1 MTGILSADL
10 PAGWRRC
17 PSLGCG
23 APTGHDGA
31 HVPEAVPPVAVAPA
45 GRWVRRCTARSDCG
59 RPAGHA
65 PPCVPTRSDCTCGP
79 YDPESRCTW
88 CDGLVWQAAAVAVAG
103 PEVDVGAELAPT
115 RAARIEAA
123 ARAYVAAMR
132 AEDADARAGRPPG
145 NVRGVTAYRALRA
158 ALCSCTGH
166 GPDLAC
172 VEHGEALRRWREES
186 GT

>member
-1 MTGILSADL
+1 VTGILSGDL

-17 PSLGCG
+17 PELGCG
-23 APTGHDGA
+23 ARVGHDPPRL
-31 HVPEAVPPVAVAPA
+31 PEAVPPRPVAPA

-103 PEVDVGAELAPT
+103 PEVDVGAELSATVSARPIELSAT
-115 RAARIEAA
+115 RAERIEAA
-123 ARAYVAAMR
+123 ARALLAVRTTGHGDAL
-132 AEDADARAGRPPG
+132 AEISAQ
-145 NVRGVTAYRALRA
+145 RALRA
-158 ALCSCTGH
+158 AL
-166 GPDLAC
+166 
-172 VEHGEALRRWREES
+172 ES
-186 GT
+186 P

>member
-1 MTGILSADL
+1 MSGILSAEL
-10 PAGWRRC
+10 PVGWRRC
-17 PSLGCG
+17 SSLGCG

-31 HVPEAVPPVAVAPA
+31 HVPEAVPPA
-45 GRWVRRCTARSDCG
+45 
-59 RPAGHA
+59 
-65 PPCVPTRSDCTCGP
+65 
-79 YDPESRCTW
+79 
-88 CDGLVWQAAAVAVAG
+88 AVAG

-158 ALCSCTGH
+158 ALCTCTAH
-166 GPDLAC
+166 GPDPAC
-172 VEHGEALRRWREES
+172 VEHGEALRAWQARHAP
-186 GT
+186 